1 MYVYIYM
8 HICVCVY
15 IYMYV
20 CNMQIWR
27 GLDQAEIQIRL
38 GAEIQISLG
47 ASKTSVEILR

>member
-1 MYVYIYM
+1 MCI
-8 HICVCVY
+8 Y

>member
-1 MYVYIYM
+1 MYIYM

>member
-1 MYVYIYM
+1 MCMYIY
-8 HICVCVY
+8 IY

>member
-38 GAEIQISLG
+38 GAEIQVSLG